1 MPALK
6 YEYSDLTAT
15 DRKNCRSR
23 LREAVREAKI
33 ANDDLYS
40 LGEMASFDLYGA
52 LNAMTD
58 EEFIENSNKIIDF
71 HTKVEEMLNNID
83 VVLPGKFDMKKF
95 RREFNKVGAVMSWA
109 STNFDYDNPV
119 LDFIG
124 EED

>member
-23 LREAVREAKI
+23 LREAVREAKV

-40 LGEMASFDLYGA
+40 LGEMASFDLSGA
-52 LNAMTD
+52 LRQMTAS
-58 EEFIENSNKIIDF
+58 EFIMNSNKITDF
-71 HTKVEEMLNNID
+71 HAKVEEMLNNID
-83 VVLPGKFDMKKF
+83 IVLPGRFDKKTFLKEF
-95 RREFNKVGAVMSWA
+95 RKVGAIMNWA